1 MNAKEGSVIDLVI
14 LDDHPIRS
22 LGVSR
27 LLNRLP
33 DIRVAAVCLS
43 ATDALSVIR
52 DLQPQV
58 VVADLHDVTLSATE
72 FTRAVH
78 EAAEGARVIIVTK
91 HDVDT
96 NTFRASGVAGIV
108 SEAAIARLPDGVRE
122 TSSGSPWVQYS

>member
-1 MNAKEGSVIDLVI
+1 MNAKGDVVIDLVI

-33 DIRVAAVCLS
+33 DMKVAAVCLS

-52 DLQPQV
+52 DLQPKV
-58 VVADLHDVTLSATE
+58 VVADLHDAMVSAAE

-78 EAAEGARVIIVTK
+78 AAAEGARVIIVTK
-91 HDVDT
+91 NEVDAT
-96 NTFRASGVAGIV
+96 KFRASGVAGVI
-108 SEAAIARLPDGVRE
+108 SENAIARLPDGVRE